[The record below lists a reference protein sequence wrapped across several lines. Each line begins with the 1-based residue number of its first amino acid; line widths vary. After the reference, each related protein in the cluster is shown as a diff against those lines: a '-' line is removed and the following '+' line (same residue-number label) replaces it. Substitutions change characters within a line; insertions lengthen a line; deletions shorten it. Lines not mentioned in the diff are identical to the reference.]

1 MENTKEV
8 DELKKFLFLAVGM
21 LLLLGLILPGCSGEG
36 EGEGE
41 TPTIYVA
48 VCGQQDDIQGEN
60 QMNGAET
67 AMNEINAMNGGD
79 GIEIGGD
86 YYQVELVP
94 VETNESTEGESGSTG
109 TTNLEDVIDD
119 VDFCVGGFR
128 TEVVQVYR
136 EVAMTHQKIFM
147 DCGAATGSLQYS
159 VNVDYDNYKY
169 WFKATPYNE
178 SFLVKSC
185 FKMLAGVGGYL
196 GATLDGY
203 GTAIDPLYDN
213 PVGGKLRVEILM
225 EDAEWCEA
233 MVTFS
238 ELFLP
243 AIGFNVTGTTLVS
256 PTSSDISSELSAIA
270 GRYPHIIF
278 TAFSGSVGA
287 VYSSNKVDLG
297 IPAMTIGINVPGQLH
312 EHWLETG
319 GDCQGEV
326 MLDTWA
332 EDVAI
337 TDTTVDWFDAY
348 FNQYGDYPL
357 YTAGTYDA
365 IKAVCQAMHETG
377 SKDTDGLIE
386 WLEDPDNAITGVGG
400 TTAYYQMP
408 ADTVCAD
415 CGVGG
420 TPIFALNETQ
430 VKVYYPNI
438 DDPWIRVGLGGPEV
452 VLDGYHQSDWEAG
465 FVDAG
470 GGLVLQQPH
479 MAHDTV
485 YGPGYQTG
493 IGSQWQDG
501 HKVGI
506 WPIDFGVTSPTF
518 KLTDQYGDWNFQ
530 YDGTVAPLIDV
541 TGFLA

>member
-1 MENTKEV
+1 
-8 DELKKFLFLAVGM
+8 LKRTAFIIVGI
-21 LLLLGLILPGCSGEG
+21 LLLLGLILPGCTGEG
-36 EGEGE
+36 P
-41 TPTIYVA
+41 TPTTNYIKVA

-60 QMNGAET
+60 QMNGAEI
-67 AMNEINAMNGGD
+67 AKNEINAMNSGD

-136 EVAMTHQKIFM
+136 EVAMDAQKIFM
-147 DCGAATGSLQYS
+147 DCGAATGSLQFS
-159 VNVDYDNYKY
+159 TVVDYDNYKY

-185 FKMLAGVGGYL
+185 FKMLAGIGGYL
-196 GATLDGY
+196 KATLLAADSLVDPDY
-203 GTAIDPLYDN
+203 KVSTAVNGL
-213 PVGGKLRVEILM
+213 LRVEILM
-225 EDAEWCEA
+225 EDAEWCEN

-238 ELFLP
+238 QLYMP
-243 AIGFNVTGTTLVS
+243 ALGLNLTGTTLVS
-256 PTSSDISSELSAIA
+256 PTSADITSELSAIA
-270 GRYPHIIF
+270 ARHPHIIF

-287 VYSSNKVDLG
+287 VYSSNRVDLG

-312 EHWLETG
+312 EHWSETG

-337 TDTTVDWFDAY
+337 TDTTVDWFDGY

-377 SKDTDGLIE
+377 SLDSDDLIP

-400 TTAYYQMP
+400 TTAYYPMP

-415 CGVGG
+415 CGYGG
-420 TPIFALNETQ
+420 TPMFALNASQ
-430 VKVYYPNI
+430 VDVFYPNLG
-438 DDPWIRVGLGGPEV
+438 DPWIRTILSPPYYEV
-452 VLDGYHQSDWEAG
+452 VTDGYHQSDWMCG
-465 FVDAG
+465 FAVVG
-470 GGLVLQQPH
+470 PLVVQQPH
-479 MAHDTV
+479 IAHDTV

-501 HKVGI
+501 HKVGV
-506 WPIDFGVTSPTF
+506 WPIDFGVTTPTF
-518 KLTDQYGDWNFQ
+518 KLTDQYGDWNFS
-530 YDGTVAPLIDV
+530 YPGSVAPVIDV
-541 TGFLA
+541 AGFMA

>member
-1 MENTKEV
+1 
-8 DELKKFLFLAVGM
+8 LKRTAFVVVGV
-21 LLLLGLILPGCSGEG
+21 LLLLGLILPGCTGPG
-36 EGEGE
+36 P
-41 TPTIYVA
+41 TPTTNYIKVA

-60 QMNGAET
+60 QMNGAT
-67 AMNEINAMNGGD
+67 IAMNELNALNGGD

-94 VETNESTEGESGSTG
+94 VETNESTSGENGSTG
-109 TTNLEDVIDD
+109 TTNLEDVIND

-136 EVAMTHQKIFM
+136 EVAMDAQKIFM
-147 DCGAATGSLQYS
+147 DCGAATGSLQFS
-159 VNVDYDNYKY
+159 VVVDYDHYKY

-185 FKMLAGVGGYL
+185 FKMLKGIGGYL
-196 GATLDGY
+196 EATLWAANAGL
-203 GTAIDPLYDN
+203 DPNYQLTSSTM
-213 PVGGKLRVEILM
+213 PLRVEILM
-225 EDAEWCEA
+225 ENAEWCEN

-238 ELFLP
+238 QLFLP
-243 AIGFNVTGTTLVS
+243 ALGFNVTGTTLVD
-256 PTSSDISSELSAIA
+256 PTSPDITSQLSAIA
-270 GRYPHIIF
+270 GNYPHIIF

-332 EDVAI
+332 EDVAV
-337 TDTTVDWFDAY
+337 TDTTVDWFNAY

-377 SKDTDGLIE
+377 SKDTDGLIA

-415 CGVGG
+415 CGYGS

-430 VKVYYPNI
+430 VKVFYPNI
-438 DDPWIRVGLGGPEV
+438 DDTWIRFDLTPPYFHVTA
-452 VLDGYHQSDWEAG
+452 GYTQSDWMCG
-465 FVDAG
+465 YTDLG

-479 MAHDTV
+479 IAHDTV

-493 IGSQWQDG
+493 LGSQWQDG

-506 WPIDFGVTSPTF
+506 WPINFGPTQDIP
-518 KLTDQYGDWNFQ
+518 LTDQYGQWNFS
-530 YDGTVAPLIDV
+530 YPGEVAPLIDI
-541 TGFLA
+541 TGFMA

>member
-8 DELKKFLFLAVGM
+8 DELKKFLFLAVGI
-21 LLLLGLILPGCSGEG
+21 LLLLGLILPGCTGEG
-36 EGEGE
+36 EGEE
-41 TPTIYVA
+41 TLYVKVA

-60 QMNGAET
+60 QMNGAEI
-67 AMNEINAMNGGD
+67 AANEINAMNGGD

-94 VETNESTEGESGSTG
+94 VETNESTEGESGNTG
-109 TTNLEDVIDD
+109 TTNLEDVIDS

-136 EVAMTHQKIFM
+136 EVAMDGQKIFM
-147 DCGAATGSLQYS
+147 DCGAATGSLQFS
-159 VNVDYDNYKY
+159 TVVDYDNYKY

-185 FKMLAGVGGYL
+185 FKMLSGIGGTL
-196 GATLDGY
+196 KATLDAY
-203 GTAIDPLYDN
+203 GPAIDPLYDD

-225 EDAEWCEA
+225 ENAEWCEN

-238 ELFLP
+238 QLFLP
-243 AIGFNVTGTTLVS
+243 ALGFNVTGTTLVS
-256 PTSSDISSELSAIA
+256 PTSSDISSELSTIA

-297 IPAMTIGINVPGQLH
+297 IPAMTIGINVPGQLD
-312 EHWLETG
+312 EHWTETG

-337 TDTTVDWFDAY
+337 TDTTVDWFDGY
-348 FNQYGDYPL
+348 FLQYGDYPL

-415 CGVGG
+415 CGYGG

-430 VKVYYPNI
+430 VKVFYPNI
-438 DDPWIRVGLGGPEV
+438 DDTWIRFDLTPPYFHPTA
-452 VLDGYHQSDWEAG
+452 GYTQSDWMCG
-465 FVDAG
+465 YTDLG

-479 MAHDTV
+479 IAHDTV

-501 HKVGI
+501 HKVGV
-506 WPIDFGVTSPTF
+506 WPINFGPSLDLQ
-518 KLTDQYGDWNFQ
+518 LTDQYGMWNFS
-530 YDGTVAPLIDV
+530 YPGSVAPVIDV

>member
-1 MENTKEV
+1 
-8 DELKKFLFLAVGM
+8 LKKILFISLAVV
-21 LLLLGLILPGCSGEG
+21 LALSIGLIGCEG
-36 EGEGE
+36 EGEPE
-41 TPTIYVA
+41 NIIKVA

-60 QMNGAET
+60 QMNGAEM
-67 AMNEINAMNGGD
+67 AAAELNALNGGD

-94 VETNESTEGESGSTG
+94 VETNESTEGETGSTG
-109 TTNLEDVIDD
+109 TANLEDVIDE

-136 EVAMTHQKIFM
+136 EVAMDADKIFM
-147 DCGAATGSLQYS
+147 DCGAATGALQFS
-159 VNVDYDNYKY
+159 TVVDYDNYKY

-196 GATLDGY
+196 KATLDAY
-203 GTAIDPLYDN
+203 GPAVDPDYDD
-213 PVGGKLRVEILM
+213 PVGGLLRVEILM
-225 EDAEWCEA
+225 EDAEWCEN

-238 ELFLP
+238 EIYMP
-243 AIGFNVTGTTLVS
+243 ALGLNRTGTTLVS
-256 PTSSDISSELSAIA
+256 PTASDINSELSAIA
-270 GRYPHIIF
+270 DRHPHIIF

-287 VYSSNKVDLG
+287 VYSSTRVALG
-297 IPAMTIGINVPGQLH
+297 IPAMTIGINVPGQLK
-312 EHWLETG
+312 EHWDNTS
-319 GDCQGEV
+319 GDCQGEI

-332 EDVAI
+332 ENVSI
-337 TDTTVDWFDAY
+337 TDTTVDWFNDYVAEY
-348 FNQYGDYPL
+348 DDYPL

-377 SKDTDGLIE
+377 SKDTDGLIS

-415 CGVGG
+415 CGHDG

-430 VKVYYPNI
+430 VKVFYPDI
-438 DDPWIRVGLGGPEV
+438 DNPWIRVITSPPYFEV
-452 VLDGYHQSDWEAG
+452 VMDGYHQSDWMCG
-465 FVDAG
+465 YSDVG
-470 GGLVLQQPH
+470 PLVVQQPH
-479 MAHDTV
+479 IAHDTV

-493 IGSQWQDG
+493 LGSQWQDG
-501 HKVGI
+501 HKVGV
-506 WPIDFGVTSPTF
+506 WPIDFGTTDPTF
-518 KLTDQYGDWNFQ
+518 KLTDQYGDWNFS
-530 YDGTVAPLIDV
+530 YPGAVAPEIPI
-541 TGFLA
+541 TGFLAS